1 MSDSPIEGVERPW
14 VTHLFLII
22 PNAQNVLLL
31 PSAEG
36 WRLPSVRVE
45 GTLWFS
51 DSLQVSEILRQEL
64 GLDFAF
70 TLLRNASHREDDVT
84 RLGQDFL
91 VLEVHP
97 PLLSPP
103 LGGSWVSSQEVV
115 EFNLALPEERALLLT
130 YFSEFTEQ
138 SIPAQRVPW
147 AYVGW
152 FQAAR
157 AWMEAE
163 LVRLGYEQS
172 GAVEQVRNWSL
183 SCVLRVP
190 TQIGMIYFK
199 AAADLPLFV
208 NEPLFVAKL
217 AALFPD
223 SIPAPLVLDVERGWM
238 LMADFGKS
246 LRAQG
251 KGEHDFA
258 PVLAAYGQL
267 QRQSA
272 THVEKLIASSGHDRR
287 LEILAS
293 QIESLL
299 THPLSQSVLE
309 PAEWESVQRLAPQLS
324 ALCVK
329 LSEYNLPNTLLH
341 GDLHMGNVAGRDG
354 TYLFFDWTDGC
365 VGHPFIDML
374 HVYFYENSEIEKVRL
389 RDAYLAQWEA
399 YEPRERLLEAWK
411 IAKPLSALHQAVSYL
426 SIVGNLEPMVRAEL
440 IHGLSD
446 FMRYMLASL
455 SEEVGALT
463 SLE

>member
-1 MSDSPIEGVERPW
+1 MSDSPVEVVERPW

-22 PNAQNVLLL
+22 PHAQNLLLL
-31 PSAEG
+31 PSTEG
-36 WRLPSVRVE
+36 WRLPSVRAE
-45 GTLWFS
+45 GNLWFS
-51 DSLQVSEILRQEL
+51 DTLQVSEKLRQEL

-70 TLLRNASHREDDVT
+70 TLLRNASHREDDVA

-91 VLEVHP
+91 VLEVHS

-103 LGGSWVSSQEVV
+103 LGGSWISSQEIL
-115 EFNLALPEERALLLT
+115 ELALALPEERSLLLT
-130 YFSEFTEQ
+130 YFSELTEQ
-138 SIPAQRVPW
+138 AIPAQRAPW
-147 AYVGW
+147 ARVGW
-152 FQAAR
+152 FQVAR

-172 GAVEQVRNWSL
+172 GAVEQVRNWCL

-190 TQIGMIYFK
+190 TQSGMIYYK

-208 NEPLFVAKL
+208 NEPLFVAKI
-217 AALFPD
+217 ATLFPG
-223 SIPAPLVLDVERGWM
+223 SIPMPLSLDVEREWM

-246 LRAQG
+246 LRDQG

-258 PVLAAYGQL
+258 PVLSAYGRL
-267 QRQSA
+267 QCQSA
-272 THVEKLIASSGHDRR
+272 AHVEELIASSGHDRR
-287 LEILAS
+287 LLILAS
-293 QIESLL
+293 QIDLLL

-309 PAEWESVQRLAPQLS
+309 LAEWESVQQLAPQLK

-329 LSEYNLPNTLLH
+329 LGEYNLPNTLLH

-354 TYLFFDWTDGC
+354 AYLFFDWTDGC

-374 HVYFYENSEIEKVRL
+374 HVYFYEDSEAEQVRL

-426 SIVGNLEPMVRAEL
+426 SIVENLEPMVRAEI

-446 FMRYMLASL
+446 FLRCMLASL
-455 SEEVGALT
+455 SKEVA
-463 SLE
+463 